1 MQVIDEF
8 AKSNNVK
15 IKRKLFPQKLLIE
28 LKASFTDI
36 ISWSKVV
43 YYSGNITGQNGL
55 FVDINDL
62 NSNILEED
70 ILYEIIL
77 WTSNY
82 RNN

>member
-43 YYSGNITGQNGL
+43 YYSGNITG
-55 FVDINDL
+55 
-62 NSNILEED
+62 
-70 ILYEIIL
+70 
-77 WTSNY
+77 
-82 RNN
+82 

>member
-15 IKRKLFPQKLLIE
+15 IERKLFPQKFLIE

-55 FVDINDL
+55 L
-62 NSNILEED
+62 CR
-70 ILYEIIL
+70 Y
-77 WTSNY
+77 
-82 RNN
+82 